1 MGGAP
6 VGLASSGHRRGVAQG
21 AAKPPRKAWISTR
34 ITRRG
39 REIGKPA
46 RHVPPAIGGKARVS
60 SISSPAKAPARAFA
74 ACCQPALQV
83 CLLGAV
89 ALLSLVLL
97 VPGRASAQAPDA
109 FRRFLEALWP
119 EAQAMGVSRATFE
132 QALRGVQ
139 PDLTLPDLVLPGKE
153 IKGQAEFTKT
163 PAQYV
168 SATYLA
174 KLADQGKA
182 LRTQHAAWLTKIE
195 RELGVQGQFVL
206 AIWGR
211 ETAYGGH
218 RSSHYAIKV
227 LATQAY
233 LGRRKDMFR
242 TELLYALK
250 MLQDGIRTRET
261 MNSSWAGAMG
271 LPQFMPSEFY
281 TVAYDLDGDGRADI
295 WTSVADAL
303 GSAANQL
310 RAKGW
315 VANQSWGY
323 EVRLP
328 KAIAC
333 LLEGPENAKPVSE
346 WVKLGVARIGGDFPP
361 EALDQQAF
369 VLAPAG
375 AHGPVFLAL
384 ENFMVLKRYN
394 MSDLYA
400 LFVGNLGDRIAGG
413 GNFATPWSEIK
424 QLSAKDIEQIQEK
437 LQALGYAIAK
447 IDGKAGMNTR
457 SLIGAYQKANGLKID
472 CWPTEALLDH
482 VRGKAPV
489 KGADAGKGSAGP
501 TPGGRRGVDARQ
513 PK

>member
-1 MGGAP
+1 M
-6 VGLASSGHRRGVAQG
+6 
-21 AAKPPRKAWISTR
+21 
-34 ITRRG
+34 
-39 REIGKPA
+39 
-46 RHVPPAIGGKARVS
+46 S
-60 SISSPAKAPARAFA
+60 SISSPAKRPGPAFVASRLPVASRAWL
-74 ACCQPALQV
+74 AC
-83 CLLGAV
+83 AV
-89 ALLSLVLL
+89 ALLALMFLA
-97 VPGRASAQAPDA
+97 PGGAVAQAPDA

-119 EAQAMGVSRATFE
+119 EAQAMGVSRATFDL
-132 QALRGVQ
+132 ALKGVE

-153 IKGQAEFTKT
+153 LKGQAEFTKT

-182 LRTQHAAWLTKIE
+182 LQTQHATWLAKIE
-195 RELGVQGQFVL
+195 RELGVQSQFVL

-211 ETAYGGH
+211 ETAFGGH
-218 RSSHYAIKV
+218 RSSHYAVKV

-242 TELLYALK
+242 NELLHALK
-250 MLQDGIRTRET
+250 MLQDGVRTRET
-261 MNSSWAGAMG
+261 MTSSWAGAMG

-281 TVAYDLDGDGRADI
+281 TMAYDLDGDGRIDI

-315 VANQSWGY
+315 LANQSWGY

-328 KAIAC
+328 KSVAC
-333 LLEGPENAKPVSE
+333 LLEGPENAKPVGE
-346 WVKLGVARIGGDFPP
+346 WVKLGVARIGGDFPSQ
-361 EALDQQAF
+361 ALDQQAF

-375 AHGPVFLAL
+375 AHGPAFLAL

-424 QLSAKDIEQIQEK
+424 QLSAKGIEEIQEK

-447 IDGKAGMNTR
+447 VDGKAGMNTR
-457 SLIGAYQKANGLKID
+457 SLIGAYQKANSLKID
-472 CWPTEALLDH
+472 CWPTEALRNH
-482 VRGKAPV
+482 VRGGKAAA
-489 KGADAGKGSAGP
+489 KGADAGKEK
-501 TPGGRRGVDARQ
+501 RR
-513 PK
+513 